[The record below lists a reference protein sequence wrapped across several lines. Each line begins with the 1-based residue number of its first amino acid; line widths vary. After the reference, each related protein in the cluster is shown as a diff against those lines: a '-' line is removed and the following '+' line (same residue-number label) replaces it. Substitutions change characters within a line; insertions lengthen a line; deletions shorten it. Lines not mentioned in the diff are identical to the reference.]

1 MTLPTL
7 VYALCALTS
16 AFCAALL
23 VRAYWRTKARLL
35 LWSAIAFVCLAI
47 NNALVFADLVVVG
60 PEISLVP
67 YRHFA
72 ALAAVSVMI
81 FGCIRDAE

>member
-1 MTLPTL
+1 MSMPTL
-7 VYALCALTS
+7 VYVLCALTS

-35 LWSAIAFVCLAI
+35 LWSAIAFIFLAA
-47 NNALVFADLVVVG
+47 NNALVFADMVIVG
-60 PEISLVP
+60 SSISLVP
-67 YRHFA
+67 FRHAA